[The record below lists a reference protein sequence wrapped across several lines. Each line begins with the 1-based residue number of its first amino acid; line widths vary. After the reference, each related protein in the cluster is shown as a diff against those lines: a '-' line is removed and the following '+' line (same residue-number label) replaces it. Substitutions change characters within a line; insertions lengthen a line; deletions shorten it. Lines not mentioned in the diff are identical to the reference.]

1 MTTAINPA
9 VAWLHATFETRR
21 RKAFDHAFGHSG
33 PMFTLKSA
41 MDPGEPMH
49 IRPADYHDPQRWWL

>member
-1 MTTAINPA
+1 MTTVISPA

-21 RKAFDHAFGHSG
+21 RKAVDRDFRIG
-33 PMFTLKSA
+33 PMITLKSA

-49 IRPADYHDPQRWWL
+49 IRPGDYHDPQRWWL

>member
-1 MTTAINPA
+1 MTTIINPA
-9 VAWLHATFETRR
+9 IAWLHATFETRR
-21 RKAFDHAFGHSG
+21 QKAFDHAFGNRG

-49 IRPADYHDPQRWWL
+49 IRPGDYHDPQRWWL